1 MKKLFATIMVFT
13 AILSMTALGSCGGTS
28 KNEDTKNPIAASSE
42 KRFDKERA
50 EKIISNYETK
60 HDGQPSSEKKEALDL
75 LTMLYNEHADN
86 LEALVEKT
94 AESGDNADLTQYI
107 YDMGND
113 DTHRIMCRLEE
124 VSYHVTE
131 REENNKAIE
140 RVLNSLNKAYE
151 FIDKDEETSNRSK
164 NPPLFSS
171 SYTPQK
177 AIESVARHFAGI
189 YMHYSQQ

>member
-1 MKKLFATIMVFT
+1 MKKLFTTMMAVVATM
-13 AILSMTALGSCGGTS
+13 SMTLLSSCSGTS
-28 KNEDTKNPIAASSE
+28 NKEDITAASS
-42 KRFDKERA
+42 KKGFDKERA

-60 HDGQPSSEKKEALDL
+60 HDGQPSSEKTEALDL
-75 LTMLYNEHADN
+75 LTVLYNEHADN

-107 YDMGND
+107 YDMGNS

-140 RVLNSLNKAYE
+140 QVLNALNKAYE
-151 FIDKDEETSNRSK
+151 FIDKDEEDPNGSK

-171 SYTPQK
+171 NYTPQK
-177 AIESVARHFAGI
+177 AIEGVARHFAGI
-189 YMHYSQQ
+189 YLHHSQQ